1 MNKIYT
7 FKYANLF
14 FVSRLRTTSSF
25 DPDISGYKVWYTSSL
40 ELRWFSASLTEIRSK
55 HRKHGASFPEATAIA
70 RTRNQWKRYAIGAF
84 TRSFS
89 FSRTSFD
96 LVYSYFFPA
105 WKYVYYYITISH
117 HIKWYNNDKESFR
130 QKYTIY

>member
-1 MNKIYT
+1 MHQS
-7 FKYANLF
+7 FLC
-14 FVSRLRTTSSF
+14 VSFIRITSF

-55 HRKHGASFPEATAIA
+55 HRKHGASFPPSHCHCTHTQPMKTLCNRHIHKKILIFENIL
-70 RTRNQWKRYAIGAF
+70 WSCLFIF
-84 TRSFS
+84 LF
-89 FSRTSFD
+89 
-96 LVYSYFFPA
+96 

-117 HIKWYNNDKESFR
+117 HIKWYNNDKESFH